1 MRYIQLDEH
10 NNGHTRTAAVSR
22 ARAQLLSAI
31 KNQHGGAHSMW
42 YGTIY
47 YIYIYIGVLWRCS
60 PQHRSR
66 QPALKRSRAPAYIC
80 SVEPHLLYAVYAQT
94 IFRYTRVFGV
104 VHKSKASSIVCKK
117 YMCEKKRITYIHA
130 SIYNIE
136 MKAAMRHHLPTARR
150 GRALIHNYVVGIVVW
165 PDARPTYEWNAIPHN
180 GTQRSYAAI
189 GTSQLRTAQS
199 QSYICYIYLC
209 VWLWYD
215 AFWTISHNMR
225 NNVLGHSGNNEV
237 RRIYIERNA
246 IFCRRISFIRRVII
260 WWPRRYYITVR
271 TI

>member
-1 MRYIQLDEH
+1 MAIQEPQQ
-10 NNGHTRTAAVSR
+10 SR

-42 YGTIY
+42 Y

-94 IFRYTRVFGV
+94 IFRYIRVFGV
-104 VHKSKASSIVCKK
+104 VHKSKALVCKK

-180 GTQRSYAAI
+180 GTQRSFAAI

-199 QSYICYIYLC
+199 QSYICYISLC
-209 VWLWYD
+209 VTVIWCVL
-215 AFWTISHNMR
+215 
-225 NNVLGHSGNNEV
+225 NNQSQHAKQCFRTLRKQWSAAN
-237 RRIYIERNA
+237 IYRKKCHLLSA
-246 IFCRRISFIRRVII
+246 HFIHKT
-260 WWPRRYYITVR
+260 RYYLMSSTVLYYSTDNLKTR
-271 TI
+271 